1 MVRKTILSEYSS
13 NPPSD
18 AGRVKIEAGGPLY
31 ELARVQA
38 LVEDEEQLYLWTTK
52 CIKDVQSLFDSDL
65 QRVAEL
71 VRCLKA
77 SDYIDSEWCDNGKG
91 ALAACDAYGIRRVE
105 TVPVSGKRMTIE
117 YFVKFAIGKTGRLV
131 LMVSCHV

>member
-1 MVRKTILSEYSS
+1 MVRKSILSEYSS
-13 NPPSD
+13 NPPSA
-18 AGRVKIEAGGPLY
+18 AGRLKIEADGPLY

-38 LVEDEEQLYLWTTK
+38 LVGDEKRLFLWTTK
-52 CIKDVQSLFDSDL
+52 CIKDVQNLFDSDL

-71 VRCLKA
+71 VQCLKA

-105 TVPVSGKRMTIE
+105 TVPASGKRMTIE